1 MIITLIALICFIVG
15 IILSVI
21 DNKFAITPYGSLSV
35 FGLYL
40 SAFSIVIFLFCGV
53 IIFDMNAGKDID
65 YQNMLEERELIEY
78 RIEDKGRNFV
88 SDGKLYNDI
97 VEFNDDIRK
106 VKEGVNSPWTNWFY
120 NDDIATIDYIEVEE

>member
-1 MIITLIALICFIVG
+1 MIIILIALICFIVG
-15 IILSVI
+15 IILN
-21 DNKFAITPYGSLSV
+21 DSLSV

-40 SAFSIVIFLFCGV
+40 LAFSIVILLFCGV
-53 IIFDMNAGKDID
+53 MIFDMNAGKDID
-65 YQNMLEERELIEY
+65 YQNMLEKRELIEY

-97 VEFNDDIRK
+97 VEFNNSLRK
-106 VKEGVNSPWTNWFY
+106 VKKGANSPWTNWFY